1 MKRPPTAVPP
11 PPLPTC
17 DRLWSLKDVSEF
29 LGVPVKTLY
38 AWRSLGSGPPGYR
51 VGRHVRYDPDQV
63 RAWLLTQAA

>member
-1 MKRPPTAVPP
+1 MRRPPVAAPA

-17 DRLWSLKDVSEF
+17 DRLWSLSDVSAF

-38 AWRSLGSGPPGYR
+38 HWRSLGSGPPGYR

-63 RAWLLTQAA
+63 RAWLVTQAA